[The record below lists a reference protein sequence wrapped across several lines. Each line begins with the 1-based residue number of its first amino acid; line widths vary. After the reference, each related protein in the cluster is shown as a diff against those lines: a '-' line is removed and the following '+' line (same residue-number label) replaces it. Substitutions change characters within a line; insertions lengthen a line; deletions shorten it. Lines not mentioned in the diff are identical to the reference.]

1 MTDRFMED
9 LERAQKYRMALA
21 KLFPRKT
28 SMMELYYGFCVC
40 GWKGGETTRYQKAED
55 ERIEHEATHE

>member
-1 MTDRFMED
+1 MIDKFMED
-9 LERAQKYRMALA
+9 LEKAQKYPSALA

-40 GWKGGETTRYQKAED
+40 GWKGDGTTHYQKAED